1 MVKIVLFL
9 VLFVTEIIVGSGLF
23 YIIAI
28 TEENFIN
35 QYWAFYKLDRIVNV
49 FTFLYSYDTV

>member
-9 VLFVTEIIVGSGLF
+9 VLFVTEIIVGSDLF

-35 QYWAFYKLDRIVNV
+35 QYWAFYKLDSFVNV

>member
-1 MVKIVLFL
+1 MLWDPKNFAVLMVKIVLFL

-35 QYWAFYKLDRIVNV
+35 QY
-49 FTFLYSYDTV
+49 